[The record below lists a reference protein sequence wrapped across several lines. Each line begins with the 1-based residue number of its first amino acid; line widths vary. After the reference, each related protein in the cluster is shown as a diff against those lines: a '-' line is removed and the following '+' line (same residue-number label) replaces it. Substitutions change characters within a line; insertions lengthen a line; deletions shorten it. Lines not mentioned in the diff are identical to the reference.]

1 MDHIHIFI
9 TGCTNSGTGFL
20 RFFVNK
26 HPELSVLM
34 KEGQHYCKYLP
45 HDARLGLKRR
55 LFALYPDVYRWTKDD
70 LEKYKSHKIRKS
82 FYKHWD
88 LSKKFLVEKSPHHMM
103 RMEFMNE
110 TFPNVKF
117 IGIVRNGYAVA
128 EGIRRRRE
136 HKIKACAKQ
145 WNVCNKIMME
155 DSDKVDFMLVK
166 YEDLCKKPQ
175 KVMNRVFEFIGVK
188 SIKIDINWTIPRA
201 NMFGMN
207 KYFTLKN
214 SPDFNQE
221 SFNHLLDEDI
231 EKIRQYAGEMLDYF
245 GYTINTGEDDN
256 DESIS

>member
-1 MDHIHIFI
+1 LDHTHTFI

-20 RFFVNK
+20 RFFVHK

-34 KEGQHYCKYLP
+34 KEGQHYCKHLP
-45 HDARLGLKRR
+45 HDAKLGLKRR

-70 LEKYKSHKIRKS
+70 LEEHKSRKVKKS

-110 TFPNVKF
+110 TFPHAKF
-117 IGIVRNGYAVA
+117 IGIVRNGYVVA
-128 EGIRRRRE
+128 EGINRRRE
-136 HKIKACAKQ
+136 HKLKLCAKQ
-145 WNVCNKIMME
+145 WNACNKIMME
-155 DSDKVDFMLVK
+155 DSSKVDFLLVT

-175 KVMNRVFEFIGVK
+175 KVMDKVFKFIGVK
-188 SIKIDINWTIPRA
+188 PIEINLDWTIPRA
-201 NMFGMN
+201 NMFGLD

-214 SPDFNQE
+214 SPDFNHE
-221 SFNHLLDEDI
+221 SFDRLLDKDLEKI
-231 EKIRQYAGEMLDYF
+231 EKYAGEMLEYF
-245 GYTINTGEDDN
+245 GYLEER